1 MCSWGYLLYVKSERR
16 NDWFS
21 VLCCVVLQ
29 PSSGDGGLCKKIMRT
44 LEGPACQAFP
54 GKSLPL
60 SGCALP
66 DVQNP
71 NFPQEDM
78 FGG

>member
-1 MCSWGYLLYVKSERR
+1 
-16 NDWFS
+16 
-21 VLCCVVLQ
+21 
-29 PSSGDGGLCKKIMRT
+29 MRT

-78 FGG
+78 FGGWPGARVTEQKDILRPDCSGCDLRPSSHVQL